1 MSPLRRSLH
10 ADCTLP
16 IGLSTNENG
25 HHCTHCTL
33 TALTAHAVSP
43 NLDPITASLHTP
55 FRVCSECSDGERGAG
70 QALIGRS
77 R

>member
-1 MSPLRRSLH
+1 MSPFRPSLH
-10 ADCTLP
+10 
-16 IGLSTNENG
+16 
-25 HHCTHCTL
+25 THCTARCGRYTSKNGFYYHHCKI
-33 TALTAHAVSP
+33 TAITANAVSP

-55 FRVCSECSDGERGAG
+55 FRVCSECSDGGRGAG